1 MNMAE
6 KIKALET
13 AMWEAAQ
20 ARSPEEFLKLVDA
33 QAVMVCG
40 GFRCTGA
47 QYAEIIREFDLAD
60 YIISNFEVVAED
72 ENTCQVHYVIKTSV
86 SEERNADLAGVF
98 HITSTW
104 KNSECGWR
112 LIFNMDSR
120 VE

>member
-1 MNMAE
+1 MKE

-13 AMWEAAQ
+13 AMWEAAK
-20 ARSPEEFLKLVDA
+20 ARSAEDFLRLVDEN
-33 QAVMVCG
+33 AVMVCG

-47 QYAEIIREFDLAD
+47 QYAEIIGEFDIAH
-60 YIISNFEVVAED
+60 YEISNFEIVAED
-72 ENTCQVHYVIKTSV
+72 QNLCQVHYVIKTAV

-104 KNSECGWR
+104 RKNGEGWR
-112 LIFNMDSR
+112 LVFNMDSR